1 MKWLRRL
8 LALMLATACLISA
21 LPACAQQTSEEDAI
35 ILPEPAPAG
44 VSMLLGDGSATEDS
58 EATLYFA
65 AEGSTTLSGV
75 TRSIHL
81 ERGRT
86 MVECV
91 LDQLADSRIAPP
103 AAGSSVAEMSLAD
116 CEESRGIVTVRLT
129 AGSYA
134 QLSDQ
139 ARLLRSIA
147 IANTL
152 LGIDG
157 VEAVNL
163 LYGDRSDSI
172 AALPT
177 GAFTQQ
183 YQGST
188 ALYAQLQSEQE
199 SFLGS
204 GSDAISRDVI
214 LYFPTSDGYFLPEKR
229 NIRFTGSNYAAAL
242 LDTLKDKPEAL
253 DCLSPIPA
261 SEDKLYDAPTLRITD
276 AGERVVVLNISSVLL
291 NYLAFSGMEPWQLY
305 GSITLT
311 LCSFIPELDGVQLWV
326 DGVLVTDCTIGDRPT
341 RFSDGA
347 ARRSDFSQRIGG
359 SAGMYFADEAG
370 GLRRV
375 ERGMSQADAASP
387 LGVLRAMVAAP
398 APEGMRS
405 VFPEEVY
412 GEDILGVY
420 LEDGVASVN
429 LSGSFYTRCQSL
441 SEGQERCLIYA
452 MVNALCELSG
462 VGAVRFLVEGMTLE
476 SLSQSI
482 YLKTA
487 LLPDPGLVSHA
498 TTTNQATDQA
508 TNQAPME

>member
-1 MKWLRRL
+1 MNWLRRI
-8 LALMLATACLISA
+8 LALMLATACLSSV

-35 ILPEPAPAG
+35 ILPEPAEAG
-44 VSMLLGDGSATEDS
+44 VRMLLGDGSATE
-58 EATLYFA
+58 EAEVTLYFA

-75 TRSIHL
+75 TRAIRL
-81 ERGRT
+81 EKGRSL
-86 MVECV
+86 VECA
-91 LDQLADSRIAPP
+91 LDQLADPRIAPS
-103 AAGSSVAEMSLAD
+103 AAGGSAAEMSLAD

-134 QLSDQ
+134 QLNDQ

-152 LGIDG
+152 LGVDG
-157 VEAVNL
+157 VEAVNV
-163 LYGDRSDSI
+163 LYGDRSDCI
-172 AALPT
+172 ASLPT

-214 LYFPTSDGYFLPEKR
+214 LYFPTADGYFLPEKR
-229 NIRFTGSNYAAAL
+229 SLSFSGSNYAAAL
-242 LDTLKDKPEAL
+242 LDALKDTPEEL

-261 SEDKLYDAPTLRITD
+261 SEDKLYDTPTLRVTD
-276 AGERVVVLNISSVLL
+276 VGERVVVLNLSSVLL

-326 DGVLVTDCTIGDRPT
+326 DGVLVTECAIGERQT

-347 ARRSDFSQRIGG
+347 ARRGDFSQRIGG

-370 GLRRV
+370 KLRRV
-375 ERGMSQADAASP
+375 ERAMSQADAASP
-387 LGVLRAMVAAP
+387 LGVLRAMVVAA

-412 GEDILGVY
+412 SEDILGVY
-420 LEDGVASVN
+420 VEDGVASVN

-441 SEGQERCLIYA
+441 SVAQERCLIYA

-462 VGAVRFLVEGMTLE
+462 VGAARFLVEGMTLE
-476 SLSQSI
+476 SLSQGI

-487 LLPDPGLVSHA
+487 LLPDPGLVSHTA
-498 TTTNQATDQA
+498 ATDQA
-508 TNQAPME
+508 PTE